1 MARTRSW
8 PGATPVRVT
17 SWSGAW
23 PGRARSSPVVRGL
36 LATADAGPS
45 SILAEGDAEP
55 SSLLSGIAKMS
66 LQLAG
71 AMPGA
76 SGSRQSAPLVPT
88 PALLWRKRRGHGSRV
103 LSLQR
108 KSKRMLMCHRIPV
121 TIFPLAVIC
130 SQQLLHTTAD
140 LAVQCKNP
148 RKKMLGSLSVKELLR
163 QSLHGMNLNFLIFTS
178 LRMFF
183 FDKPRRAFDSGNQNP

>member
-55 SSLLSGIAKMS
+55 SGLLSGIAKMS

-71 AMPGA
+71 TMPGA

-88 PALLWRKRRGHGSRV
+88 PALLWKSGGRREEKKA
-103 LSLQR
+103 LE
-108 KSKRMLMCHRIPV
+108 
-121 TIFPLAVIC
+121 A
-130 SQQLLHTTAD
+130 
-140 LAVQCKNP
+140 QC
-148 RKKMLGSLSVKELLR
+148 L
-163 QSLHGMNLNFLIFTS
+163 
-178 LRMFF
+178 
-183 FDKPRRAFDSGNQNP
+183 